1 MRRTTVRLD
10 DQLLREAKKA
20 AAEAGQSLTRLI
32 EEALQQTL
40 ILRSTRGRRRRVR
53 LPTYGREGVLPGVDL
68 DNSAALLDLMEG
80 IDSSR

>member
-10 DQLLREAKKA
+10 DQLLKEDKRA

-32 EEALQQTL
+32 EEALQETL
-40 ILRSTRGRRRRVR
+40 TRRSSRERRRRIR

-68 DNSAALLDLMEG
+68 DNSGALLDLMEG

>member
-10 DQLLREAKKA
+10 DQLLKEAKRA
-20 AAEAGQSLTRLI
+20 AAEAGQSLTGLI
-32 EEALQQTL
+32 EEALQETL
-40 ILRSTRGRRRRVR
+40 ARRSSRGRRRRVR